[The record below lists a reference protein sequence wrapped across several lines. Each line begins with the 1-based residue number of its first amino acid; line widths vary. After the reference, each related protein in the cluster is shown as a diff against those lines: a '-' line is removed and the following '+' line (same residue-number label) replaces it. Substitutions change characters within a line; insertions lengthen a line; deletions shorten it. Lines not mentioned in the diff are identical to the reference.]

1 MAALIGMW
9 DAACTP
15 LDGCNVERRE
25 GPTGLVIEP
34 PRGFR
39 PVSEHNQW
47 SVKRTQ
53 AVGSK
58 RNHASFDFW
67 IPELSVASQGAGSW
81 VPELHSPC
89 EVAHEGGGPVSA
101 TAVVLDKHGLVC
113 ERPEPRGDAGP
124 SSRQDEGITITAGG
138 TVRDE
143 DPAWQAIKRA
153 AGTEH
158 ARDIFNT
165 IHAFEPTRS
174 RGMQEGADNSLHLT
188 PEPGHSRTN
197 LRRRINEVRKIN
209 MPRRIAPLTAQQRQR
224 LGLDRRTSHDEDG
237 MLM

>member
-1 MAALIGMW
+1 MGGLYSVTAWREKDQGGHSVWCLLFVCVCLLLFVLIRQG
-9 DAACTP
+9 
-15 LDGCNVERRE
+15 LKGGS
-25 GPTGLVIEP
+25 GPRI
-34 PRGFR
+34 RIR
-39 PVSEHNQW
+39 
-47 SVKRTQ
+47 
-53 AVGSK
+53 
-58 RNHASFDFW
+58 
-67 IPELSVASQGAGSW
+67 I
-81 VPELHSPC
+81 
-89 EVAHEGGGPVSA
+89 
-101 TAVVLDKHGLVC
+101 
-113 ERPEPRGDAGP
+113 GP

-138 TVRDE
+138 TMRDE

-165 IHAFEPTRS
+165 IHADIFHTIEPTRS
-174 RGMQEGADNSLHLT
+174 RGMQQGADNSLHFT